1 VNDGYFVLPEE
12 KTMDMAEFL
21 ETLEHPLA
29 NKVFYI
35 QKQSSNL
42 TEEFPELVNDSA
54 SNLEW
59 ASKLFGSKPDAVNF
73 WMGDERAVTSMH
85 KDPYENIYCVVS
97 GYKDFILHPPTD
109 LPWIPY
115 SEYPTARYKEVDG
128 VFEII
133 PETGKVPWISIDPL
147 EPDLITY
154 PKYSKAT
161 KVTCRVH
168 QGDILYLPSLWF
180 HHVRQS
186 HGCIAVNYWY
196 DMQYDIKFNYFEFL
210 KNLTELSKLTV
221 K

>member
-1 VNDGYFVLPEE
+1 MFLLDQFVFSLY
-12 KTMDMAEFL
+12 T
-21 ETLEHPLA
+21 
-29 NKVFYI
+29 V
-35 QKQSSNL
+35 
-42 TEEFPELVNDSA
+42 
-54 SNLEW
+54 
-59 ASKLFGSKPDAVNF
+59 
-73 WMGDERAVTSMH
+73 H